1 MPDYDRTDTET
12 TAGKTGYSENAK
24 YAGGIPP
31 VRPMP
36 PSRSSNGCLMAVIF
50 TLGFFAIFVFGGVL
64 LFNSGAKLL
73 TKIVDTASESV
84 NIRNNDNDPY
94 YEEVLTGEDTTSRI
108 AVIPLTGPIFGTGN
122 SYYGVGAV
130 HSACAMLKKVANDKT
145 VNAVILHIDSP
156 GGGLSAS
163 DIIYNEILKLKKSGK
178 KVLVYVGQ
186 LCASGGYYVAAPADY
201 IVAGPTALVGSFG
214 VIMEHVEVTGLM
226 EKLGIVVD
234 PLKSTDSKDIGSPFR
249 KMSPGEKEFF
259 DHILNTYHNRF
270 IDIIATGR
278 GIKRSEVEKLAN
290 GKVYLAQEALNFGLI
305 DKIGYFD
312 DCLTEA
318 AKACTVDY
326 PQVFM
331 YKQQFSVMDLF
342 RNESKIKLPDIS
354 EFMNKNSGTEL
365 NLIYRGVQSN
375 TVKK

>member
-1 MPDYDRTDTET
+1 MPDFNSTDTGNT
-12 TAGKTGYSENAK
+12 TEKPDYSNEAK
-24 YAGGIPP
+24 RTVGIPP
-31 VRPMP
+31 VRPLP
-36 PSRSSNGCLMAVIF
+36 TSRSSNGCLLAVIF

-64 LFNSGAKLL
+64 LFNSGAKVL
-73 TKIVDTASESV
+73 TKLVDVASDSV
-84 NIRNNDNDPY
+84 AAKNNNDPY
-94 YEEVLTGEDTTSRI
+94 YEEVLTGDSTASRI

-130 HSACAMLKKVANDKT
+130 HSACAMLKKAASDPT
-145 VNAVILHIDSP
+145 VSAVILHIDSP

-163 DIIYNEILKLKKSGK
+163 DIIYNEILKLKQKGK

-186 LCASGGYYVAAPADY
+186 LCASGGYYVAAPSDY

-214 VIMEHVEVTGLM
+214 VIMEHVEVSGLM
-226 EKLGIVVD
+226 NKLGIVVD
-234 PLKSTDSKDIGSPFR
+234 PLKSTESKDIGSPFR
-249 KMSPGEKEFF
+249 KMSAEEKEFF

-270 IDIIATGR
+270 VDIISNGR

-290 GKVYLAQEALNFGLI
+290 GKVYLAKEALNYGLI

-312 DCLTEA
+312 DCLNEA
-318 AKACTVDY
+318 IKACTVDY
-326 PQVFM
+326 PQVFI

-342 RNESKIKLPDIS
+342 RNETKIELPDIS

-365 NLIYRGVQSN
+365 NLIYRGIQSN
-375 TVKK
+375 TSDK

>member
-1 MPDYDRTDTET
+1 MPDFNSTDTGSTTEKPDCSNET
-12 TAGKTGYSENAK
+12 KRTV
-24 YAGGIPP
+24 GIPP
-31 VRPMP
+31 VRPLP
-36 PSRSSNGCLMAVIF
+36 PSRSSNGCLLAVIF

-64 LFNSGAKLL
+64 FLNSGAKVL
-73 TKIVDTASESV
+73 TKLVDVASDSV
-84 NIRNNDNDPY
+84 AAKNNNDPY
-94 YEEVLTGEDTTSRI
+94 YEEVLTGDSTTSRI

-130 HSACAMLKKVANDKT
+130 HSACAMLKKAANDPT
-145 VNAVILHIDSP
+145 VSAVILHIDSP

-163 DIIYNEILKLKKSGK
+163 DIIYNEILKLKQQGK

-186 LCASGGYYVAAPADY
+186 LCASGGYYVAAPSDY

-214 VIMEHVEVTGLM
+214 VIMEHVEVSGLM
-226 EKLGIVVD
+226 NKLGIVVD
-234 PLKSTDSKDIGSPFR
+234 PLKSTESKDIGSPFR
-249 KMSPGEKEFF
+249 KMSAEEKEFF

-270 IDIIATGR
+270 VDIISNGR

-290 GKVYLAQEALNFGLI
+290 GKVYLAKEALNYGLI

-312 DCLTEA
+312 DCLNEA
-318 AKACTVDY
+318 IKACTVDY
-326 PQVFM
+326 PQVFI

-342 RNESKIKLPDIS
+342 RNETKIELPDIS

-365 NLIYRGVQSN
+365 NLIYRGIQSN
-375 TVKK
+375 TSDK